1 MEAVSLG
8 DGVEQASRLLK
19 AMASPNRLMLLCLL
33 LEGEKSVV
41 ELADRLD
48 LRQPTVSQHL
58 ARLRADGLVATRRD
72 AQNVFYRLADATAER
87 ILAVLHDAYCQA
99 DDVLRD

>member
-1 MEAVSLG
+1 MTAVSLG
-8 DGVEQASRLLK
+8 EGLDQASRLLK

-33 LEGEKSVV
+33 GEGEMSVV
-41 ELADRLD
+41 ELAEALD

-72 AQNVFYRLADATAER
+72 AQNVYYRISDETVQR
-87 ILAVLHDAYCQA
+87 IIAVLHDAYCS
-99 DDVLRD
+99 